1 MSERGVNELDD
12 IVHARVVAD
21 PDDDVGA
28 AARRHALGLAPLLHG
43 TELEQ
48 LVARVVDRAVGLGP
62 LQPLLADPTVSEV
75 MVNAGRDVWVERHG
89 EVVRAGLEL
98 EPATVSHLIERVVAP
113 LGRRIDRSSPIVDG
127 RLTDGTRVHA
137 VVPPVA
143 IDGPCLTLRRFTHHA
158 LPLTAFASA
167 AVAGLLR
174 WAIDARMNV
183 VVSGPTSA
191 GKTTL
196 LNALAAQIGPG
207 ERLITIEDA
216 AELRLEGDHVVRLE
230 ARPPTQ
236 DGVGAITIRDLVRAA
251 LRMRPDRL
259 VIGEVR
265 GPEALDMVM
274 ALSTGHDGSLS
285 TCHANSALDALRR
298 LEVMVLQGG
307 GELPL
312 AAVRDVVQAA
322 IDLVVHVS
330 RGAGGQ
336 RRVVEVVEVLVP
348 DTGSGSRVRRLASGD
363 VVVAQPTRAGR
374 RAGDAPS
381 DGWWSA

>member
-1 MSERGVNELDD
+1 VSERSALEDV
-12 IVHARVVAD
+12 VHARVVAD
-21 PDDDVGA
+21 SDDDVVA
-28 AARRHALGLAPLLHG
+28 AARRHALAVAPLLHG
-43 TELEQ
+43 AELEQ
-48 LVARVVDRAVGLGP
+48 LVERVVHRAVGLGL
-62 LQPLLADPTVSEV
+62 LQPLLADPAVSEV

-89 EVVRAGLEL
+89 EVVRADVEL
-98 EPATVSHLIERVVAP
+98 EPAIVSHLIERVVAP

-127 RLTDGTRVHA
+127 RLADGTRVHA
-137 VVPPVA
+137 IVPPVA
-143 IDGPCLTLRRFTHHA
+143 IDGPCLTLRRFSRQA
-158 LPLTAFASA
+158 VPLTAFASA
-167 AVAGLLR
+167 PVVSVLR
-174 WAIDARMNV
+174 WAVDARMNV

-196 LNALAAQIGPG
+196 LNALAAHIGPG
-207 ERLITIEDA
+207 ERLITLEDA

-259 VIGEVR
+259 VVGEVR

-285 TCHANSALDALRR
+285 TCHANSAVDVLRR

-322 IDLVVHVS
+322 IDLVVHVG

-336 RRVVEVVEVLVP
+336 RRVVEVVEVLP
-348 DTGSGSRVRRLASGD
+348 SDDGSGSRVRRLASGD
-363 VVVAQPTRAGR
+363 AVVAQPR
-374 RAGDAPS
+374 RAERRGAGAPS
-381 DGWWSA
+381 REWPA